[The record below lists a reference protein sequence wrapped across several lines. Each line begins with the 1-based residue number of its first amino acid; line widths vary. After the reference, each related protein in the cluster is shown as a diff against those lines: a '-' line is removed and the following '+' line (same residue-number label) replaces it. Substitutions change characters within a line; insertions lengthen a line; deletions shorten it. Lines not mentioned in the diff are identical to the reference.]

1 MAQALSSSVSIFS
14 QSKLVNKFRF
24 YSVILLLCYS
34 FNDSI
39 LKLGIPNSAL
49 CGGVYIIRLK
59 CMCVVCVLIVHA
71 VYSVYKYTRQAR
83 YAVQSIS
90 CDFQFSYQPSAFS
103 LFLSVPLSLSRI
115 NEKGS
120 QVKSGYSSF
129 NIIFLYSTDL
139 RIILNNL
146 RHPEI
151 IIDKQY
157 YTAQNCSML
166 RK

>member
-14 QSKLVNKFRF
+14 QSKLVNKFRV
-24 YSVILLLCYS
+24 YSTILLPCYS

-39 LKLGIPNSAL
+39 LKLGIPKRARRRKHYL
-49 CGGVYIIRLK
+49 IEMYVCCVCLLLMLYTIYIVYTTSSLR
-59 CMCVVCVLIVHA
+59 
-71 VYSVYKYTRQAR
+71 R
-83 YAVQSIS
+83 SIN
-90 CDFQFSYQPSAFS
+90 FLRFSIQLPTLYIS
-103 LFLSVPLSLSRI
+103 LSLSLSHTI
-115 NEKGS
+115 NEKDS

-139 RIILNNL
+139 KIILNNL

-157 YTAQNCSML
+157 YTA
-166 RK
+166 